1 METPLQL
8 YGGCVSRQEMF
19 CRADLP
25 SGEAIVDHSFL
36 RLTAASVIGSFR
48 ALFVR

>member
-19 CRADLP
+19 CRAEFAQRR
-25 SGEAIVDHSFL
+25 SNY
-36 RLTAASVIGSFR
+36 
-48 ALFVR
+48 